1 MNEINEKEAL
11 KQLREARGETIA
23 KARQTIKA
31 QNRDFKQIRGF
42 LQQGARTVPEIAAAV
57 GMSTSQVM
65 QYVAGMKKYG
75 LLVEGAKQ
83 DDYYTYEL
91 AK

>member
-1 MNEINEKEAL
+1 MNETNEKEAL
-11 KQLREARGETIA
+11 KQLREARRETVA
-23 KARQTIKA
+23 KARQTIKT
-31 QNRDFKQIRGF
+31 QNRDFKQIRDF